1 MSSILLPTPNETQL
15 EYYNTI
21 ATQSW
26 GKNRSLHF
34 TKQES
39 DTVSQSLPTTIT
51 LIIPERVHH
60 VYHAKQDTVFGISV
74 EDDKNHQIKS
84 VIFTDEEINFPL
96 GGSKLE
102 KKKDLKNYKV

>member
-15 EYYNTI
+15 EYYDTI

-60 VYHAKQDTVFGISV
+60 VYHAKQDTVFGIFV

-84 VIFTDEEINFPL
+84 VMFTDEEINFPL
-96 GGSKLE
+96 GGKPPYNKAE
-102 KKKDLKNYKV
+102 VN